1 MPLNETNVDV
11 QDERG
16 LSSACTL
23 QVLGPIVERTRG
35 CQWGCSG
42 MSCNS
47 GTKLSLGPDSY
58 FTGSLIYSQKLT
70 LGYMLLVPPMLLTI
84 ALAN

>member
-1 MPLNETNVDV
+1 VPLNETNADV

-16 LSSACTL
+16 LSSGHAL
-23 QVLGPIVERTRG
+23 QLLGPVVERTTG

-42 MSCNS
+42 ISCDL

-58 FTGSLIYSQKLT
+58 FTGSLIYSQNLT
-70 LGYMLLVPPMLLTI
+70 LGYVLVVPPMPLTI
-84 ALAN
+84 VLAN